1 MSQRINDYE
10 SLIADDIPIIDTRAP
25 IEFHRGSL
33 PFAINAPLLN
43 DQEREEIGRCFKA
56 AGQDAA
62 IALGHELVAGATKQS
77 RVEAWRRLT
86 VEHPQG
92 ALMCFRGGLRS
103 TISQQWLEQIEVSY
117 PVIDG
122 GYKAVRSW
130 LLTQLET
137 ISESLNLLIIAG
149 KTGVAK
155 TDLITATKAS
165 IDLEG
170 CARHRG
176 SAFGKR
182 PMAQPSQIDF
192 ENDLITKLV
201 KHKKAGTETLL
212 LEDESR
218 LIGRCSI
225 PLALHLVMQR
235 APIYVLEGSLADRIN
250 HSHQHYILDNL
261 REWIELTGDQDLAF
275 ESFSES
281 LLNAAQTIKKRLGGN
296 SHQYLMKLMHSA
308 LAAHTEGD
316 TSGHKQWI
324 GYLLTDYYDPMYE
337 YQLLKR
343 QDRVVFKGTRLE
355 IDAALRA
362 AGIDI

>member
-10 SLIADDIPIIDTRAP
+10 TLITNDIPIIDTRAP

-33 PFAINAPLLN
+33 PSAINAPLLS

-56 AGQDAA
+56 AGQDTA
-62 IALGHELVAGATKQS
+62 IALGHELVSGATKQS

-86 VEHPQG
+86 VEHPEG

-103 TISQQWLEQIEVSY
+103 TISQQWLEQIGVNY

-130 LLTQLET
+130 LLAQLET
-137 ISESLNLLIIAG
+137 ISESLNILIIAG

-155 TDLITATKAS
+155 TDLINATKAS

-182 PMAQPSQIDF
+182 PIAQPSQVDF

-201 KHKKAGTETLL
+201 KHHRAGIGTLL

-218 LIGRCSI
+218 LIGRCAI
-225 PLALHLVMQR
+225 PLPLHLVMQR

-261 REWIELTGDQDLAF
+261 REWIELTGDRDLAF

-296 SHQYLMKLMHSA
+296 RHHYLMKLMQSA
-308 LAAHTEGD
+308 LTAHSKGD
-316 TSGHKQWI
+316 TSEHKLWI
-324 GYLLTDYYDPMYE
+324 AYLLTDYYDPMYD

-343 QDRVVFKGTRLE
+343 QDRVVFRGTRSE
-355 IDAALRA
+355 IVSAFSAS
-362 AGIDI
+362 GIDI

>member
-10 SLIADDIPIIDTRAP
+10 TLITNDIPIIDTRAP

-33 PFAINAPLLN
+33 PSAINAPLLS

-56 AGQDAA
+56 AGQDTA
-62 IALGHELVAGATKQS
+62 IALGHKLVSGATKQS
-77 RVEAWRRLT
+77 RIEAWRRLT
-86 VEHPQG
+86 VEHPEG

-103 TISQQWLEQIEVSY
+103 TISQQWLEQIGVNY

-130 LLTQLET
+130 LLAQLET
-137 ISESLNLLIIAG
+137 ISESLNILIIAG

-155 TDLITATKAS
+155 TDLIKATKAS

-182 PMAQPSQIDF
+182 PIAQPSQVDF

-201 KHKKAGTETLL
+201 KHHRAGIGTLL

-218 LIGRCSI
+218 LIGRCAI
-225 PLALHLVMQR
+225 PLPLHLVMQR

-296 SHQYLMKLMHSA
+296 RHHYLMKLMQSA
-308 LAAHTEGD
+308 LTAHSKGD
-316 TSGHKQWI
+316 TSEHKLWI
-324 GYLLTDYYDPMYE
+324 AYLLTDYYDPMYD

-343 QDRVVFKGTRLE
+343 QDRVVFRGTRSE
-355 IDAALRA
+355 IVSAFSAS
-362 AGIDI
+362 GIDI